1 MGHRPG
7 TGADLSG
14 RHFDVACVGCGP
26 AGNLSAW
33 LLARAGHSVLLLDRA
48 ALPRQKT
55 CGGGL
60 SARALALLPFPVDAV
75 VHRHMQGA
83 RLSLAGRLLADIDS
97 AAIGAMIERAEF
109 DRFMSL
115 QAQAAG
121 AELWPQTALEDFSQD
136 AERVQLRTSRGNCSA
151 RLLIG
156 ADGAHSPIRRRL
168 FARWKPRWAFGIEAR
183 FSWPAAG
190 PAQALPLDRA
200 LFDFAALRQ
209 GYGWIFPKRD
219 HFNVGVYRL
228 HKTAATSG
236 LRAQLARFAGLH
248 GGLSACQPDA
258 AVGHPIPLSTG
269 RQPVALGRVVLVGD
283 AAGLGEAFLGEGIAF
298 ALDSATRAAAW
309 ASHALLRNAAP
320 SASAYRRALAPLI
333 SELHYSLR
341 IAQLLYRLP
350 QPILQG
356 TAAHPAV
363 QRLVIDLL
371 RGQRSYRSTF
381 WALLWRVPSIMLG
394 RRAPAQ
400 AH

>member
-7 TGADLSG
+7 TGADLNG
-14 RHFDVACVGCGP
+14 RQFDVVCVGCGP

-60 SARALALLPFPVDAV
+60 SARALALLPFPIDAV
-75 VHRHMQGA
+75 IHRHMQGA
-83 RLSLAGRLLADIDS
+83 RLSLAGHLLADVDS
-97 AAIGAMIERAEF
+97 PAIGAMIDRAEF

-115 QAQAAG
+115 EAQAVG

-136 AERVQLRTSRGNCSA
+136 AGHVHLRTSRGACRA

-168 FARWKPRWAFGIEAR
+168 FASWKPRWAFGIEAR
-183 FSWPAAG
+183 FSWPAPG
-190 PAQALPLDRA
+190 PARTLPLDRA

-228 HKTAATSG
+228 HKTDATSG
-236 LRAQLARFAGLH
+236 LRGQLTRFAGLH
-248 GGLSACQPDA
+248 AGLAACHADA
-258 AVGHPIPLSTG
+258 AIGHPIPLSTG

-309 ASHALLRNAAP
+309 ASQALQQAGPP
-320 SASAYRRALAPLI
+320 SARAYRYALAPLI
-333 SELHYSLR
+333 CELRYSLR

-350 QPILQG
+350 QPILQR

-371 RGQRSYRSTF
+371 RGRRSYRDTF
-381 WALLWRVPSIMLG
+381 WALLWRVPWIMLG
-394 RRAPAQ
+394 RQAPLQ